1 MFVANGTVP
10 TLVGKYLDDLMPK
23 HFKGGAQPS
32 TGDAAY
38 PETAM
43 FGVPAVGSCHTMCVT
58 NAGVVVQQLPK
69 SRVRQLSRAD
79 PLVVR

>member
-10 TLVGKYLDDLMPK
+10 TLVGKYLDDLML
-23 HFKGGAQPS
+23 KGGAQPS

-43 FGVPAVGSCHTMCVT
+43 FGVHAVGSRHTMCVT